1 MPISRFVP
9 EPDLA
14 RLAAHT
20 SEAREELDRQQSRIA
35 QAARSNLA
43 GHRQSGQH
51 QIVTSTGAIDRYVQL
66 EGEAAL
72 SVEAGHF
79 TRGGTHVAGT
89 HVLRD
94 AI

>member
-9 EPDLA
+9 EPELA
-14 RLAAHT
+14 RVAAHT
-20 SEAREELDRQQSRIA
+20 SEASAELDRQQSRIA
-35 QAARSNLA
+35 QAARSNLSA
-43 GHRQSGQH
+43 HRRSGAH
-51 QIVTSTGAIDRYVQL
+51 QIVTARGAVDRYVQL
-66 EGEAAL
+66 DGQAAL

-79 TRGGTHVAGT
+79 RGGVHVAGT